1 MTVTTITE
9 PTGDDLTKLVF
20 AKRLRA
26 NSSMDL
32 LNDTKYAVVI
42 LKLAAAVTPADY
54 GTLATAVK
62 TIAGINDIDLLMD
75 HQTKAV
81 VPENHT
87 QVLSVAADIKL
98 RDDTPEPE

>member
-1 MTVTTITE
+1 MAVNTITE

-32 LNDTKYAVVI
+32 ENDTKYALCV
-42 LKLAAAVTPADY
+42 LKLAGAVTPADY
-54 GTLATAVK
+54 PALKTNIIAV
-62 TIAGINDIDLLMD
+62 TGIQDVDLLID
-75 HQTKAV
+75 HQTKAT

-87 QVLSVAADIKL
+87 QVLSVAADIQL
-98 RDDTPEPE
+98 RDDTPAPE

>member
-1 MTVTTITE
+1 MAVTTITE

-32 LNDTKYAVVI
+32 ANDTKYALCI
-42 LKLAAAVTPADY
+42 LQLAGAVTQEDY
-54 GTLATAVK
+54 PTLK
-62 TIAGINDIDLLMD
+62 TQIIAITGIQDVDLLMD
-75 HQTKAV
+75 HQTKAA

-98 RDDTPEPE
+98 RDDTPALE